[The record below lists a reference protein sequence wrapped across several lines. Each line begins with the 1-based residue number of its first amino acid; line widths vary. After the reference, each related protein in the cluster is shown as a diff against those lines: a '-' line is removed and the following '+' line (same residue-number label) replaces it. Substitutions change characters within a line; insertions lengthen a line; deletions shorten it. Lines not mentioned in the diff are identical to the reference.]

1 MHPASLRVGEGHDT
15 HRTIVGRP
23 LLLGGVLIEDAPW
36 GLDGH
41 SDADVLIHAIID
53 ALLGAAGLGDI
64 GEWFPNSSPA
74 FLNADSAHLLQ
85 TVVRTL
91 RQNHWEIINLDCTIH
106 AERPRL
112 SPWKPRIRQRLA
124 QLLDISPDQV
134 NVKAKSG
141 EQVGPVGR
149 GESLA
154 ADAAVLIHRTQQPPH
169 TSPDSNS

>member
-1 MHPASLRVGEGHDT
+1 MQPASLRVGEGHDT
-15 HRTIVGRP
+15 HRTITGRP
-23 LLLGGVLIEDAPW
+23 LLLGGVLIEDAPF

-64 GEWFPNSSPA
+64 GEWFPNSSPT
-74 FLNADSAHLLQ
+74 FLNADSAQLLQ
-85 TVVRTL
+85 TVVRAL
-91 RQNHWEIINLDCTIH
+91 QQNQWDIVNLDCTIH

-112 SPWKPRIRQRLA
+112 VPWKPRIRQRLA
-124 QLLDISPDQV
+124 ELLHISPDQI

-149 GESLA
+149 CESLA
-154 ADAAVLIHRTQQPPH
+154 ADAVVLI
-169 TSPDSNS
+169 TSRKNS